1 MFLIIVTDPIQE
13 DDPAPLDDDPGLDQ
27 TALDHDNSESPE
39 NR

>member
-1 MFLIIVTDPIQE
+1 MFLIIVTDPIQ
-13 DDPAPLDDDPGLDQ
+13 DDPAPLDDDPGIDQ